1 MAAGMRPSKSLPAS
15 TSTVEAGSF
24 LSILGPSGCGKSTLL
39 RVVADLLDPLGGTI
53 SVLGDTPH
61 AVRSRRDV
69 GFVFQDSTLLP
80 WRTRARQCPPAA
92 RCRARQPDAQ
102 DRGPHRR
109 IAGADGA
116 CRLSASAYPHQLS
129 GGQRQ
134 RVAIARAL
142 LGEPKLLLMDEPFGA
157 LDEITRDRLNDELLN
172 LWRRTG
178 TTILFVTHSIAE
190 AAYLGERVIVLAAN
204 PGRLVKDLD
213 MQADQAGRQPLL
225 ARRPGNRRR
234 HGGMRDALEAG
245 VMRRAAA
252 CRRRWQSRCPFWAP
266 PRILL
271 TWQFL
276 LPLARRAGL
285 YRADADGDI
294 RGVFQKSWPLLLG
307 NLWPTADRGAGRLR
321 HRQSRRRP
329 ARGRCSSTAASCRPP
344 ISRSCCSSTPS
355 RSWRCRRSSS

>member
-1 MAAGMRPSKSLPAS
+1 MANAIE
-15 TSTVEAGSF
+15 TSRLDVGYGSRQAAVEVLSGLDLTVEAGSF

-39 RVVADLLDPLGGTI
+39 RVVADLLDPLGGKI

-80 WRTRARQCPPAA
+80 WRTVRENVRLPLGVGQGSLT
-92 RCRARQPDAQ
+92 RKIE
-102 DRGPHRR
+102 DRSDELLELMGL
-109 IAGADGA
+109 AGFGE
-116 CRLSASAYPHQLS
+116 RLPHQLS

-142 LGEPKLLLMDEPFGA
+142 LGQPKLLLMDEPFGA

-213 MQADQAGRQPLL
+213 M
-225 ARRPGNRRR
+225 RPIKQDGNRCSREDPAIVAAMAELR
-234 HGGMRDALEAG
+234 TALE
-245 VMRRAAA
+245 RA
-252 CRRRWQSRCPFWAP
+252 S
-266 PRILL
+266 
-271 TWQFL
+271 
-276 LPLARRAGL
+276 
-285 YRADADGDI
+285 
-294 RGVFQKSWPLLLG
+294 
-307 NLWPTADRGAGRLR
+307 
-321 HRQSRRRP
+321 
-329 ARGRCSSTAASCRPP
+329 
-344 ISRSCCSSTPS
+344 
-355 RSWRCRRSSS
+355 

>member
-1 MAAGMRPSKSLPAS
+1 MTNKRDADLIPNAIVASRLDVGYGGRQAAAKVLSGLDLA
-15 TSTVEAGSF
+15 VEAGSF

-80 WRTRARQCPPAA
+80 WRTVRDNVRLPLGVGQGSLT
-92 RCRARQPDAQ
+92 RKIE
-102 DRGPHRR
+102 DRSEELLELMGL
-109 IAGADGA
+109 AGFGE
-116 CRLSASAYPHQLS
+116 RLPHQLS

-142 LGEPKLLLMDEPFGA
+142 LGQPKLLLMDEPFGA

-213 MQADQAGRQPLL
+213 MRPLKQD
-225 ARRPGNRRR
+225 GNRCSREDPAIVAAMAELR
-234 HGGMRDALEAG
+234 TALE
-245 VMRRAAA
+245 
-252 CRRRWQSRCPFWAP
+252 Q
-266 PRILL
+266 
-271 TWQFL
+271 
-276 LPLARRAGL
+276 
-285 YRADADGDI
+285 
-294 RGVFQKSWPLLLG
+294 
-307 NLWPTADRGAGRLR
+307 
-321 HRQSRRRP
+321 
-329 ARGRCSSTAASCRPP
+329 AS
-344 ISRSCCSSTPS
+344 
-355 RSWRCRRSSS
+355 